1 MMMMIMIVMIMMIM
15 IQVSVHDIEKSVLL
29 GRVSIPLL
37 GIKTGVKWF
46 ALKDKNL
53 RHPTRGMEP
62 EIELEFDLNYNIM
75 KAALKTFTPKEEV
88 YLKED
93 LVLVTDKAGV
103 TDTVCADTVVMET
116 NEIFL

>member
-1 MMMMIMIVMIMMIM
+1 MMMIMILMMIMMLM

-53 RHPTRGMEP
+53 RHTTRNMEP
-62 EIELEFDLNYNIM
+62 EIELEFDLNYNVM
-75 KAALKTFTPKEEV
+75 RAALKTFTPKEEL
-88 YLKED
+88 YLTKSEKFKRRLFND
-93 LVLVTDKAGV
+93 NLNRVKQLGAKGEELTR
-103 TDTVCADTVVMET
+103 
-116 NEIFL
+116 